1 MEAVTPHRFRH
12 TFATRLLE
20 GNAAGEKADLRQ
32 VQDLLGH
39 ESVATTEVYTQ
50 VTAQR
55 LRSAVNVLS
64 KKPSGEKVLFT
75 DSVPAPRVPND
86 AAATTRNE

>member
-1 MEAVTPHRFRH
+1 VEAVTPHRFRH

-20 GNAAGEKADLRQ
+20 GNAAGEKAD
-32 VQDLLGH
+32 
-39 ESVATTEVYTQ
+39 YTQ

-64 KKPSGEKVLFT
+64 KKPSGEKVLFP